1 METLYFVGFCIFI
14 AVIIFWG
21 FRNDD
26 FAEFVG
32 SNKDKKFSLTKNS
45 NKPSP
50 KNDTDD
56 DEPKAN
62 LL

>member
-1 METLYFVGFCIFI
+1 METIYFAAFCVFI

-26 FAEFVG
+26 FAEFNG
-32 SNKDKKFSLTKNS
+32 DTRNKKFSLGG
-45 NKPSP
+45 KPP
-50 KNDTDD
+50 KTEEKKEDD
-56 DEPKAN
+56 DDYPQAN

>member
-1 METLYFVGFCIFI
+1 METIYFAGFCVFI

-26 FAEFVG
+26 FAEFNDVA
-32 SNKDKKFSLTKNS
+32 KDKRFSVGQKNTKVEPE
-45 NKPSP
+45 KV
-50 KNDTDD
+50 DD
-56 DEPKAN
+56 DDLPKAN